1 VSRSTAAFGSV
12 ATARDRLGGLKEREE
27 HRMINAAIVGLGW
40 WGRTIARDLTQSA
53 VIRPVLG
60 IDPLEGGRQVAS
72 EFGLKTSA
80 RFEDALDDDGIDAV
94 ILCSPHRFHAD
105 QIVAA
110 SKAGKHV
117 FCEKPL
123 CTTGADVERAVAAA
137 REAGVQLGIGH
148 ERRFEPSVIDLR
160 KRFEAGEFGTA
171 LQIEANFSQD
181 KFLALP
187 PDNWRLSPTESPVGP
202 LSATG
207 IHLVDLSIAIFGQP
221 KEVWARLSTR
231 GSSFANGDTLAITI
245 AFENGATALLSAILA
260 TPFVGRLAVY
270 GSKGWMEIRDRTHPE
285 KPTGWDVT
293 TVHRGE
299 EPTTTFAPPH
309 PAVRDNLESFARA
322 VAGEAPYPVSYEEMI
337 ANVRTFEAIQRSVV
351 SGRIEPI

>member
-1 VSRSTAAFGSV
+1 
-12 ATARDRLGGLKEREE
+12 
-27 HRMINAAIVGLGW
+27 MINAAIVGLGW
-40 WGRTIARDLTQSA
+40 WGRTIARDLMKSD
-53 VIRPVLG
+53 VIRPILG
-60 IDPLEGGRQVAS
+60 VDPLEGGRQVAS
-72 EFGLKTSA
+72 DFGLRTSA
-80 RFEDALDDDGIDAV
+80 RFEDALEDADIDAL

-110 SKAGKHV
+110 AKAGKHV

-123 CTTGADVERAVAAA
+123 CTTGAEVERAIAAVKA
-137 REAGVQLGIGH
+137 AGVKLGIGH

-171 LQIEANFSQD
+171 LMMEANFSQD

-207 IHLVDLSIAIFGQP
+207 IHLVDLSIALFGRP
-221 KEVWARLSTR
+221 KEVWARLATR

-285 KPTGWDVT
+285 NPTGWDVT

-299 EPTTTFAPPH
+299 EPVTQFAPPH
-309 PAVRDNLESFARA
+309 PAVRDNLESFARS
-322 VAGEAPYPVSYEEMI
+322 VMSKGDYPVTLDEMV
-337 ANVRTFEAIQRSVV
+337 ANVRTFEAITRSVS
-351 SGRIEPI
+351 SGRIEPV